1 MSKYTNTKSKK
12 FIIKN
17 LVQYGFMHYME
28 FDYNLLSNVIYKMKR
43 GNGKNKNTYNDCFIM
58 GDTETSKSRT
68 MYYEHI
74 PYNYVCCWSIAI
86 RTMHKN
92 IVTLWGRKPSELT
105 YCIRLIVDAMQGE
118 ETYIYFHNL
127 PYDFMFLRKFLID
140 EFGEPTKQLN
150 TNKHKVLFI
159 TFDLHNKK
167 ITFKDSL
174 PLAQVSLEKWSDI
187 LGVEHKKAVGSWD
200 YDVIRDYNYSYSDNE
215 FLYIECDV
223 LAGVECLDATCEM
236 YGKDVASIAYTM
248 TGFVRQGF
256 QNVLKNY
263 HNQALSMAPE
273 LEDYYK
279 LTMVY
284 HGGYVHANR
293 YLVSSKISFLDGE
306 YGEAYDFA
314 SSYIF
319 AIIACKF
326 PMGKFIKI
334 NKSFNK
340 DNLDEFL
347 RYKDSK
353 AMFFRLSLRNFKLKD
368 RFEPMPFI
376 SWAKSDSDYC
386 FNIVEANIDN
396 GRVLAGGMVSFYTN
410 EVDLDIILHQYEF
423 DDIFITDVHMTG
435 KGYLPRPFTD
445 YVYSLFI
452 DKCKLKGVDDVAY
465 ARSKSMLNSCYG
477 CMVQKNIQRDITENY
492 DFFDFIEDEEATPF
506 DLSEVSDAELYEK
519 YINRRNFI
527 LPYQWGVWVTSHS
540 SRNLVL
546 GMFECIDDERDVKG
560 LRTRV
565 SNLLYGDTDSG
576 FGRCWNKQ
584 KIDAYNEWCLKSMHD
599 NNYDFAIV
607 NGKTFGLGTM
617 ELDKVFNE
625 FKTMG
630 AKRYCYRDFKTGEL
644 KITVAGVPKKNGVKC
659 LKNDIDNF
667 VVGLVFDG
675 KTTNKKQLSYHYVEK
690 ISIIDGIEV
699 GDFINM
705 ELCDY
710 VLDSTRAW
718 SLEDFIEFTKY
729 EEIYMNTEL
738 DGDY

>member
-1 MSKYTNTKSKK
+1 M
-12 FIIKN
+12 
-17 LVQYGFMHYME
+17 VQYGFKHFMD
-28 FDYNLLSNVIYKMKR
+28 FDYNILSNVIYKMKR
-43 GNGKNKNTYNDCFIM
+43 GKGKNKNSYNDCFIM
-58 GDTETSKSRT
+58 GDTETSKSPI
-68 MYYEHI
+68 MYYQSI

-86 RTMHKN
+86 RTMDKN

-105 YCIRLIVDAMQGE
+105 YCIRLIIDAMQGK
-118 ETYIYFHNL
+118 ETYFYFHNL

-140 EFGEPTKQLN
+140 EFGQPTKQLN
-150 TNKHKVLFI
+150 TNRHKVLFV
-159 TFDLHNKK
+159 TFELPDKK

-174 PLAQVSLEKWSDI
+174 PLAQVSLEKWAEI
-187 LGVEHKKAVGSWD
+187 LGVEHKKAVGKWD
-200 YDVIRDYNYSYSDNE
+200 YDVIRDYDYEYSNDE

-223 LAGVECLDATCEM
+223 LAGVECLDATCKM
-236 YGKDVASIAYTM
+236 YGKDVASVAYTM

-256 QNVLKNY
+256 QKALKSY
-263 HNQALSMAPE
+263 HDTARAMAPD

-293 YLVSSKISFLDGE
+293 YLVSSKISMLDEE

-319 AIIACKF
+319 SIMACKF
-326 PMGKFIKI
+326 PMGKFVKI
-334 NKSFNK
+334 NKTFNK
-340 DNLDEFL
+340 SNLDEFL
-347 RYKDSK
+347 SYTDNK
-353 AMFFRLSLRNFKLKD
+353 AMFFRLTLRNFKLKD

-376 SWAKSDSDYC
+376 SWAKSDGDFC

-410 EVDLDIILHQYEF
+410 EVDLDVILHQYEYE
-423 DDIFITDVHMTG
+423 DIFITDVHMTG
-435 KGYLPRPFTD
+435 KGYLPREFTD

-452 DKCKLKGVDDVAY
+452 DKCKLKGVDAVAY
-465 ARSKSMLNSCYG
+465 NRSKSMLNSCYG
-477 CMVQKNIQRDITENY
+477 CMVQKNIQREIAENY
-492 DFFDFIEDEEATPF
+492 DFFDFIGDDAEPF
-506 DLSEVSDAELYEK
+506 ILSDISDADLYEH
-519 YINRRNFI
+519 YIDRRNFI

-540 SRNLVL
+540 SHNLIM
-546 GMFECIDDERDVKG
+546 GMFECIDDERDANG
-560 LRTRV
+560 LRTGV

-576 FGRCWNKQ
+576 FGRAWNKQ
-584 KIDAYNEWCLKSMHD
+584 KIDEFNDWCLQMMKA
-599 NNYDFAIV
+599 NNYDFANV
-607 NGKTFGLGTM
+607 NGKVFGLGTM
-617 ELDKVFNE
+617 ELDKQFTE

-630 AKRYCYRDFKTGEL
+630 AKRYCYRDLDSGEL
-644 KITVAGVPKKNGVKC
+644 KITVAGVPKKKGVQC
-659 LKNDIDNF
+659 LKDDIDNF

-675 KTTNKKQLSYHYVEK
+675 ETTEKKQLSYHYVEK
-690 ISIIDGIEV
+690 ITIINGVEV

-710 VLDSTRAW
+710 VLDSTNAW

-729 EEIYMNTEL
+729 DEIYLNSEL